1 VSLIIQLLGCVGGAL
16 LITALVH
23 GTTNRRTFALSAT
36 ALAAIVVSLHG
47 LQGLW
52 TTVQQDRALAKGQR
66 QLTAAAANT
75 AGGRALGVNADFV
88 EWVASQTGGRDRFYL
103 VPQDTTVLQWM
114 SYRMMP
120 RLMVERPRRGTW
132 LVFYNTTPR
141 KSGFRRVQLRDTRRF
156 APGFEI
162 ARFTGTGATK

>member
-1 VSLIIQLLGCVGGAL
+1 VSLIIQLLGCVGAAL

-23 GTTNRRTFALSAT
+23 GATNRRTFALSAT

-52 TTVQQDRALAKGQR
+52 TTAQQDRALAKGQR
-66 QLTAAAANT
+66 QLTAAQANT
-75 AGGRALGVNADFV
+75 AGGRSLGVNADFV
-88 EWVASQTGGRDRFYL
+88 EWVASQTGGRDGWYL

-120 RLMVERPRRGTW
+120 RLMVDRPQRGTW

-141 KSGFRRVQLRDTRRF
+141 KHGFRGSQLRDTRRF
-156 APGFEI
+156 GPGYEI
-162 ARFTGTGATK
+162 ARFTGTGGIK